1 MSYCSSG
8 CYCPDY
14 YKIIGM
20 DETYY
25 IIFKEVIGIISG
37 VLSGITLMPQIYIA
51 IQTKGKETMNY
62 SFLGITLLATIFW
75 FIYGALLGSIQ
86 TIVLEIVVFTNVLIL
101 FICKLVYSVNQHK
114 IKQKSQT
121 LSIEN
126 Q

>member
-1 MSYCSSG
+1 
-8 CYCPDY
+8 
-14 YKIIGM
+14 M